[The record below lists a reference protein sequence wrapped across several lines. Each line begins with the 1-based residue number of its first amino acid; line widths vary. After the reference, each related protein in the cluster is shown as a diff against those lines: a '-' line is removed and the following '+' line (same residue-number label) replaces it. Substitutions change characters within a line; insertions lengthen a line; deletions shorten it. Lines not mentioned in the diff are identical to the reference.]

1 MNSKTLTPIIDS
13 LIQSL
18 QTDDD
23 FNDDSHE
30 MLSPAQIAEELGM
43 HKNTIYRIIGTGQ
56 LKAYNLSMG
65 SRKTYYRIRRVDLEN
80 YLDERYCVR

>member
-1 MNSKTLTPIIDS
+1 MKTEISIPSLDS

-18 QTDDD
+18 QTGD
-23 FNDDSHE
+23 FEDNDHE

-43 HKNTIYRIIGTGQ
+43 HIGTIYRIIGSGK

-65 SRKTYYRIRRVDLEN
+65 DRKNYYRIRRVDLEN
-80 YLDERYCVR
+80 YLEERYSIR